1 MVGWRSGGWK
11 MTGWKWTVPVLVA
24 AAGLIALPLEESRA
38 ATADNSTPNELSGAE
53 MYRTYCAACHGIDGK
68 GSGPA
73 ASALKTAPPDLTLIS
88 RRNNGQ
94 FPAFR
99 ITHIIDGYEV
109 TAVHGSREM
118 PIWGDYFR
126 DRKRD
131 ETILALREHNLTEY
145 IRSIQQK

>member
-1 MVGWRSGGWK
+1 
-11 MTGWKWTVPVLVA
+11 
-24 AAGLIALPLEESRA
+24 
-38 ATADNSTPNELSGAE
+38 

-73 ASALKTAPPDLTLIS
+73 ASALKTPPPDLTLIS

-99 ITHIIDGYEV
+99 ITHIIDGFEV